1 MTHISLRNN
10 AKLSNLTVREF
21 FLCAQTEYKIDSKPR
36 KYTKRVNSRCFLKVS
51 SGKMYI
57 PTK

>member
-21 FLCAQTEYKIDSKPR
+21 LCIQTEYKIDSKPR
-36 KYTKRVNSRCFLKVS
+36 KYTKRVDGRCFLRWFF
-51 SGKMYI
+51 GKMYV